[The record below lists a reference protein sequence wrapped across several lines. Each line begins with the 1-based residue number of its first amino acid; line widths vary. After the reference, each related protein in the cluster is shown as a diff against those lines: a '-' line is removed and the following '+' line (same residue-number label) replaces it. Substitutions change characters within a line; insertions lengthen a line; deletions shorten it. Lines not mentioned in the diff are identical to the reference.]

1 MRGVRVIGCKAA
13 HKFTFL
19 QSMRLLS
26 PISGLCPSFP
36 APVAQSAKLQR
47 IRSLEAVAATDL
59 QLLVGPDPE
68 GSVPTEP
75 G

>member
-1 MRGVRVIGCKAA
+1 
-13 HKFTFL
+13 
-19 QSMRLLS
+19 MRLLS

-47 IRSLEAVAATDL
+47 IRSLDAMAATDL
-59 QLLVGPDPE
+59 QPLLGPDPE
-68 GSVPTEP
+68 GSFPAQP

>member
-1 MRGVRVIGCKAA
+1 
-13 HKFTFL
+13 
-19 QSMRLLS
+19 MRLLS